1 MTDFFIIL
9 YILPAVKISIYKMKN
24 GRYIILVSG
33 LFISSVIYS
42 QESEINKG
50 LQAITPDAI
59 KAQLGFLASDW
70 MEGREA
76 GEKGE
81 YLASEYIASM
91 LQLYGV
97 KPGGDNLPL
106 INPGSGFKE
115 RSYFQ
120 NFVILRTTPGK
131 NQSLQLKEYDGNTTR
146 VTDFVHNVDFTM
158 NPVSYPIEAEAPVV
172 FVGYGFRND
181 KIRYND
187 LIKSDLKGKIVLKVT
202 GYPSFAQKILTLSE
216 INESVIN
223 SEKMIRESGAIGIIE
238 FNPSKPVAGNPLKN
252 DLNNTPSSEAK
263 SLIHEFNAK
272 YSLPGTRIPSEFLRI
287 TISARAANEI
297 LKGTGIS
304 ADEYLKKADSN
315 SQLPQLPA
323 ISKTIRLKSDV
334 IITQIPVRNI
344 IGIIEGEASDQ
355 IIVVGAHYDHMG
367 ISDGII
373 WNGADDNGSGT
384 VGVMTL
390 AKALAATG
398 VKPKKTIIF
407 AFWTAEEKGLL
418 GSRYFV
424 RNTSYPVN
432 NIRLN
437 LNFDMIGRYISETQK
452 NGVVMTYTSSQ
463 RNFRELTENNL
474 KKFNIDLNVDYQPSD
489 DPPGG
494 TDHRSFVEAGIP
506 VMRFKPGHREQYH
519 TPYDEVATIDWDIM
533 EKIIR
538 ISFVNLWILAN
549 SSW

>member
-1 MTDFFIIL
+1 
-9 YILPAVKISIYKMKN
+9 MKN
-24 GRYIILVSG
+24 GRYLILVLG
-33 LFISSVIYS
+33 LFISSAIYG
-42 QESEINKG
+42 QESEISKG
-50 LQAITPDAI
+50 LQSITPDAI

-97 KPGGDNLPL
+97 KPGGDLLPL
-106 INPGSGFKE
+106 KNPGNGLKE

-131 NQSLQLKEYDGNTTR
+131 NKSLQLKEHDGNTSR
-146 VTDFVHNVDFTM
+146 VTDFIHNVDFTM
-158 NPVSYPIEAEAPVV
+158 NPVSYPIETEVPVV

-187 LIKSDLKGKIVLKVT
+187 FTRSDLKGKIVLKVT
-202 GYPSFAQKILTLSE
+202 GYPSFAQKLLTFSE
-216 INESVIN
+216 INESVMN
-223 SEKMIRESGAIGIIE
+223 SEKVMKESGAIGIIE
-238 FNPSKPVAGNPLKN
+238 FNPSKLVAGNPLKD
-252 DLNNTPSSEAK
+252 DLLNTPASEENN
-263 SLIHEFNAK
+263 LPRGFYAK
-272 YSLPGTRIPSEFLRI
+272 YSLPGTKIPSEFIRI
-287 TISARAANEI
+287 TISARAAEEI

-315 SQLPQLPA
+315 SPLPQLPD
-323 ISKTIRLKSDV
+323 ISKTIHLKSDV
-334 IITQIPVRNI
+334 MITQVPVRNV
-344 IGIIEGEASDQ
+344 IGIIEGEANDQ

-367 ISDGII
+367 ISDGTV

-398 VKPKKTIIF
+398 VRPKKTIIF
-407 AFWTAEEKGLL
+407 ALWTAEEKGLL

-424 RNTSYPVN
+424 KNTPYTVN
-432 NIRLN
+432 NISLN

-452 NGVVMTYTSSQ
+452 NGVVMIYTSSQ
-463 RNFRELTENNL
+463 KNFRELTENNL
-474 KKFNIDLNVDYQPSD
+474 KKFNIDLNVDFQPSD

-519 TPYDEVATIDWDIM
+519 TPYDEVSTIDWDIM

-538 ISFVNLWILAN
+538 ISFANLWTLAN